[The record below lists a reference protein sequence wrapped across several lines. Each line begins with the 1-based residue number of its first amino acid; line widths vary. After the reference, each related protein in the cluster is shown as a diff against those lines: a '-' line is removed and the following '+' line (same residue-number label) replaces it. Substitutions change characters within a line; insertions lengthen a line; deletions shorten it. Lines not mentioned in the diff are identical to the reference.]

1 MVALLPK
8 CLFVGAMVASTDASA
23 VLALLSL
30 QGRLPKPLIDLIEC
44 ESGFNDPMA
53 VVLAGL
59 ALALAGGS
67 GMEAGSLVT
76 DLVRQFL
83 LGILIGF
90 LGGSLTVQL
99 LGTRMGLN
107 QSAMLPWSAWPC

>member
-23 VLALLSL
+23 VLACNLCRDVCQAADRSHR
-30 QGRLPKPLIDLIEC
+30 GV
-44 ESGFNDPMA
+44 SFNDPMA

-67 GMEAGSLVT
+67 GMERILVT
-76 DLVRQFL
+76 DLVRQFC
-83 LGILIGF
+83 
-90 LGGSLTVQL
+90 
-99 LGTRMGLN
+99 
-107 QSAMLPWSAWPC
+107 SAS